1 MKRISL
7 ILALLFLAGCAG
19 QRPVLYPNS
28 HLQQVGEEQ
37 AQRDISECM
46 QKAEA
51 YVKANPGAQVAGETV
66 IGGVTGTIAGSV
78 AGAVDN
84 DLGRGAA
91 VGAAS
96 GAAVG
101 LVRGVVK
108 ASQPSPVF
116 KSFVNRC
123 LKEKGYEPLGWE

>member
-7 ILALLFLAGCAG
+7 ILVVFFLAGCAG
-19 QRPVLYPNS
+19 QRPVLYPNN
-28 HLQQVGEEQ
+28 HLQQVGEER

-51 YVKANPGAQVAGETV
+51 YVKANPGAEI
-66 IGGVTGTIAGSV
+66 IGGAAGGGIMGTIAGSA

-91 VGAAS
+91 IGAAS

-101 LVRGVVK
+101 LVRGIVK

-116 KSFVNRC
+116 KAFVNRC